1 MDNFNYGAE
10 PIPDKDQFILWPTE
24 GERTALLDADML
36 PYIVGFC
43 TPLDVYFRA
52 TQKAKVL
59 VTPGAIFDTE
69 EFKNAAN
76 HLNWLVNHWVEL
88 AGADSAK
95 LFMTDSAANFRL
107 DIAFTREYK
116 GTRAEEKPPFF
127 YELRAYLVSQ
137 HNAIMSEGNEAD
149 DMLSIEHLKE
159 CKKNRL
165 KPGTSQHKIFA
176 ARTVVVSKD
185 KDLAIT
191 PGWYLNPDS
200 PHGVIW
206 VDELGELLPE
216 WGEKEVNDYEYHPLV
231 DGQPVSPLELDGLGL
246 EADTWTR
253 GAKAGQ
259 VKTKRVC
266 VGRKCVPELK
276 KLKGTGLKFF
286 YSQLIT
292 GDNVDNY
299 SGIPKKGMKAA
310 LEALEDCTSGRELYD
325 VVHQMYADH
334 YTIGSLSAVCR
345 VPNYRGGYAKLTALQ
360 MMLEQGR
367 LAHMQRF
374 AGDIWMEY
382 QSCPCG
388 KDEIWTT

>member
-1 MDNFNYGAE
+1 MSDFDYGAE
-10 PIPDKDQFILWPTE
+10 PTPDKDQFILWPTV
-24 GERTALLDADML
+24 GARTALLDADML

-52 TQKAKVL
+52 TQRAKVL
-59 VTPGAIFDTE
+59 ITPGAIFDTE

-76 HLNWLVNHWVEL
+76 HLNWLVNRWVEL

-95 LFMTDSAANFRL
+95 LFMTDSASNFRL
-107 DIAFTREYK
+107 DLAFTREYK

-149 DMLSIEHLKE
+149 DMLSIEHIKGCRE
-159 CKKNRL
+159 QKIV
-165 KPGTSQHKIFA
+165 PGTAEHKVFA
-176 ARTVVVSKD
+176 SGTVVVTKD

-231 DGQPVSPLELDGLGL
+231 DGQPVSQLELDGLGL
-246 EADTWTR
+246 EADTWAR

-266 VGRKCVPELK
+266 VGRKRVPVLK
-276 KLKGTGLKFF
+276 KLKGTGQRFF

-292 GDNVDNY
+292 GDTVDNY
-299 SGIPKKGMKAA
+299 PGIPKKGMKAA
-310 LEALEDCTSGRELYD
+310 LEALEGCTSVQELYD
-325 VVHQMYADH
+325 TVYQMYADH
-334 YTIGSLSAVCR
+334 YTLGSWSAVCK
-345 VPNYRGGYAKLTALQ
+345 VPNYRGGHAKLTALQ
-360 MMLEQGR
+360 MMVEQGR
-367 LAHMQRF
+367 LAHMQQF
-374 AGDIWMEY
+374 KGDIWREELG
-382 QSCPCG
+382 CPSG
-388 KDEIWTT
+388 KDSIWQ